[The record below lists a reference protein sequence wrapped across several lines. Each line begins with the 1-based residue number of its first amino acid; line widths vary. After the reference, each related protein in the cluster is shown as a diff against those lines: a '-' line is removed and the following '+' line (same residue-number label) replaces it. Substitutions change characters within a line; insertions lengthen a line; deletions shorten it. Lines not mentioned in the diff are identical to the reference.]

1 MSCFSMFPGISIRVI
16 HTRSI
21 QSIFFRMKE
30 NSKIQATPAK
40 AIPNDNFS
48 FLPLFM
54 KFTDATGF
62 ELKILQYSNTKIIIV
77 IDHI

>member
-1 MSCFSMFPGISIRVI
+1 
-16 HTRSI
+16 
-21 QSIFFRMKE
+21 MKE

-77 IDHI
+77 IDHV